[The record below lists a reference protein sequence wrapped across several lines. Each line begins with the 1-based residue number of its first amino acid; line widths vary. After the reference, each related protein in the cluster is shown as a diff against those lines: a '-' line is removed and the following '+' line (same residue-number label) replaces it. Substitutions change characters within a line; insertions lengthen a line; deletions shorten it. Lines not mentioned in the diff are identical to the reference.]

1 MRTRFHHAALAL
13 ALLGL
18 LALALP
24 APAGALPRWEGAGG
38 ASWSPAA
45 ALARLLDALLPWS
58 LEKNGAT
65 ADPDGATATSDSG
78 ATLDPDGATATSDS
92 GATLD
97 PDGATATSDNGA
109 TADPN
114 GQPGG

>member
-38 ASWSPAA
+38 ASWRPA

-58 LEKNGAT
+58 LEKSGAT
-65 ADPDGATATSDSG
+65 ADPSGATATSDEG
-78 ATLDPDGATATSDS
+78 ATLDPSGATATSD
-92 GATLD
+92 A
-97 PDGATATSDNGA
+97 GA
-109 TADPN
+109 TADPS
-114 GQPGG
+114 G